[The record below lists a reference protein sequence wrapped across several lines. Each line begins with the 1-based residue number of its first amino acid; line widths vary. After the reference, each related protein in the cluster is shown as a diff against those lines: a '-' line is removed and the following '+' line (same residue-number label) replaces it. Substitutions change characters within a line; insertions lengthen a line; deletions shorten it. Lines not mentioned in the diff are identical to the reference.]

1 MSQSDLENAI
11 NKAVSKEI
19 QRNVS
24 IEIKPEII
32 PFHALPIYK
41 ESTNFILNEEE
52 KEIIVD
58 GEFRKALSE
67 KGNAVS
73 YSADVLEHL
82 KLQRVKTF
90 ILSRFDN
97 YVTQH
102 LQIKNH
108 FYLTQ
113 SWTAI
118 NHKGDAHHSH
128 IHPNTVFSCV
138 YYVQANSGDLQIK
151 MPVSRIQEGYNLSYK
166 VRQKNIFNSRTINLS
181 VKTGDIV
188 IFPGWCEHQA
198 LPNED
203 DTPRIILGT
212 NYFVTGTF
220 GDYDNK
226 DQIMIS

>member
-24 IEIKPEII
+24 VEIKPEII

-41 ESTNFILNEEE
+41 ESTSFVLNEEE
-52 KEIIVD
+52 KKVIVD
-58 GEFRKALSE
+58 GMFRKALSE

-97 YVTQH
+97 YITQH

-118 NHKGDAHHSH
+118 NHKGDAHHLH
-128 IHPNTVFSCV
+128 THPNTVFSCV
-138 YYVQANSGDLQIK
+138 YYVQANSGDFQIK
-151 MPVSRIQEGYNLSYK
+151 MPVSRIQEGYGFSYD
-166 VRQKNIFNSRTINLS
+166 VLQNNIFNSRTYNAS
-181 VKTGDIV
+181 VKTGDII
-188 IFPGWCEHQA
+188 IFPGWLEHQA

-203 DTPRIILGT
+203 ESPRIILGT
-212 NYFVTGTF
+212 NYFVTGKL
-220 GDYDNK
+220 GRYENK
-226 DQIMIS
+226 DLISI

>member
-41 ESTNFILNEEE
+41 ESTNFVLNEEE
-52 KEIIVD
+52 KEVIVD

-82 KLQRVKTF
+82 KLERVKTF
-90 ILSRFDN
+90 ILSRFDH

-108 FYLTQ
+108 LE
-113 SWTAI
+113 
-118 NHKGDAHHSH
+118 
-128 IHPNTVFSCV
+128 
-138 YYVQANSGDLQIK
+138 L
-151 MPVSRIQEGYNLSYK
+151 
-166 VRQKNIFNSRTINLS
+166 
-181 VKTGDIV
+181 
-188 IFPGWCEHQA
+188 
-198 LPNED
+198 
-203 DTPRIILGT
+203 IL
-212 NYFVTGTF
+212 
-220 GDYDNK
+220 
-226 DQIMIS
+226 

>member
-41 ESTNFILNEEE
+41 ESTNFVLNEEE
-52 KEIIVD
+52 KEVIVD

-90 ILSRFDN
+90 ILSRFDH

-118 NHKGDAHHSH
+118 NHKGDAHHLH
-128 IHPNTVFSCV
+128 THPNTVFSCV
-138 YYVQANSGDLQIK
+138 YYVQA
-151 MPVSRIQEGYNLSYK
+151 VSYTHL
-166 VRQKNIFNSRTINLS
+166 T
-181 VKTGDIV
+181 
-188 IFPGWCEHQA
+188 
-198 LPNED
+198 LP
-203 DTPRIILGT
+203 T
-212 NYFVTGTF
+212 N
-220 GDYDNK
+220 
-226 DQIMIS
+226 